1 MSDVEITTND
11 SRQAPR
17 REDFFDGLLRWVHR
31 LLNPRHP
38 SSAPAPDGRRQ
49 RRVRDRVPI

>member
-11 SRQAPR
+11 SRQVPR